1 MAAIGNP
8 NAFRGIRNVPQAPQQ
23 MMGGMGPVSPFGM
36 GGTVPQGSAAPL
48 QAAGVL
54 SGSPAAN
61 LIGNQYQSAY
71 QTALANNQRQY
82 ADVLR
87 GYQNTANQQ
96 YGGQQQIAG
105 GMMGTLGQ
113 QMQGQNQV
121 LGGYG
126 NLGNQVQGYLGG
138 MGQGL
143 AGLQQAQQGIG
154 QGYAN
159 LGGQV
164 QGALQPMDTGLGQQ
178 QAQNARTQQGYTD
191 LLGQVMG
198 TIQGVDA
205 SQRQAIQDQ
214 YVAAQG
220 QAGQSLASRGLGNT
234 TVTDSVQRGLL
245 YDKTKSDVNLSN
257 QMAQLR
263 AGYQSQLGLAGL
275 GFATQANQMNT
286 AQQNAIAGQRASYG
300 SQLGQA
306 NLNYAQQA
314 SQQALAQQNLEA
326 ATRASYADQIGRQGL
341 GYAGQAVAN
350 NASQRNAIS
359 AFGNQALAANTN
371 LAQNQLGWMNSVSS
385 PYPNAAMYAQ
395 LQNQAGSNQQGA
407 LFARQQAMAQAQQ
420 QAQAQRAMQQRQSPY
435 QGSYGAEQ
443 SYGGGGGGGY
453 GSQGNE
459 GVQFPATARPF
470 EGYGAPPDRGEP
482 GTGDF
487 SGGVGDD
494 FVGPQPFMGPPQPDW
509 RNAMPG
515 VQGPFPP
522 TPARG
527 QVPAQVPA
535 AQAQGQVQAGG
546 PAGVVDFLRSDHPV
560 AEALGRMFGQRGGA
574 PAGPPSPSTWQQ
586 IQNFLRSNHPA
597 AEGLGRIF
605 GVR

>member
-1 MAAIGNP
+1 MPVNQ
-8 NAFRGIRNVPQAPQQ
+8 FQ
-23 MMGGMGPVSPFGM
+23 PVSPFGM
-36 GGTVPQGSAAPL
+36 AGTVPQGSAAPL
-48 QAAGVL
+48 QAMGAL

-61 LIGNQYQSAY
+61 LLGNQYQSSY

-96 YGGQQQIAG
+96 YGSQQQIAG

-154 QGYAN
+154 QGYTN

-164 QGALQPMDTGLGQQ
+164 QGALQPMQAGLDEQR
-178 QAQNARTQQGYTD
+178 AQNTRTQQGYTD
-191 LLGQVMG
+191 LMGQVMG
-198 TIQGVDA
+198 TINGVDA

-245 YDKTKSDVNLSN
+245 YDKQKSDIALSN

-286 AQQNAIAGQRASYG
+286 AQQNALAGQRAAYG
-300 SQLGQA
+300 SQLGMA
-306 NLNYAQQA
+306 NLGYAQQA

-326 ATRASYADQIGRQGL
+326 ATRASYADQIGRQKL
-341 GYAGQAVAN
+341 GYAGQSVAN
-350 NASQRNAIS
+350 NAQQRNAIS
-359 AFGNQALAANTN
+359 AFGNQALAANTG
-371 LAQNQLGWMNSVSS
+371 LAQNQLGWMNSVNS

-395 LQNQAGSNQQGA
+395 LQNQAGANQQGRA
-407 LFARQQAMAQAQQ
+407 FATQQLLAQQ
-420 QAQAQRAMQQRQSPY
+420 QAARAQQAAAMRQGAGQGVY
-435 QGSYGAEQ
+435 QGAYGNDNFSQPYIPDATPAVQRGEDVGAPDQ
-443 SYGGGGGGGY
+443 SLGAARGIVPRQVLQPGNGWIPRYTFNPPGGTASATPPSFEEFRANISAPWRALPDSILQRMYDSQYGG
-453 GSQGNE
+453 S
-459 GVQFPATARPF
+459 VSP
-470 EGYGAPPDRGEP
+470 
-482 GTGDF
+482 
-487 SGGVGDD
+487 GGVRG
-494 FVGPQPFMGPPQPDW
+494 
-509 RNAMPG
+509 AM
-515 VQGPFPP
+515 
-522 TPARG
+522 A
-527 QVPAQVPA
+527 
-535 AQAQGQVQAGG
+535 G
-546 PAGVVDFLRSDHPV
+546 PAPDEG
-560 AEALGRMFGQRGGA
+560 GRFGY
-574 PAGPPSPSTWQQ
+574 
-586 IQNFLRSNHPA
+586 
-597 AEGLGRIF
+597 
-605 GVR
+605 